1 MIVVKL
7 TGGLGNQ
14 MFQYAF
20 AKSLSLKKRKSFL
33 LDANDFKYDALRN
46 FELDLFHLGDKLAS
60 PEIIRISKIKQV
72 NRFRQLIN
80 KVFQRRPKNEVFIE
94 NDLDYN
100 SDIESVKLNYYHGY
114 WQTEKY
120 FKQFEKE
127 IRNDFQMQIEP
138 NEYYLEMI
146 QAAKNTE
153 SVSVHFR
160 RSDFANNPE
169 TNQFHGLCD
178 LTYYKKAMEYIKGS
192 LDNVTFFMISDD
204 IEWVKNEF
212 QNESNIIYIENYKGK
227 DYEDMRLMSNCKHN
241 IIANSSFSWWG
252 AWLNENTSKIVVSP
266 SRWFKNEEKQQQT
279 KDLIPENWIKL

>member
-33 LDANDFKYDALRN
+33 LDANDFKYDTLRD
-46 FELDLFHLGDKLAS
+46 FELDLFHLKNKLAS
-60 PEIIRISKIKQV
+60 NEMIRVSKIKQE
-72 NRFRQLIN
+72 NRFLKLVKKGIRST
-80 KVFQRRPKNEVFIE
+80 PKNLVFVE
-94 NDLDYN
+94 KSLDYH
-100 SDIESVKLNYYHGY
+100 SQIEKVKANYFDGY

-120 FKQFEKE
+120 FIQFESE
-127 IRNDFQMQIEP
+127 IRKDFKMQIEP
-138 NEYYLEMI
+138 NEYYSEML
-146 QAAKNTE
+146 QAAGNTE

-160 RSDFANNPE
+160 RGDFANNPE

-178 LTYYKKAMEYIKGS
+178 LAYYKNAMEYIKKKLGH
-192 LDNVTFFMISDD
+192 VTFFMISDD

-212 QNESNIIYIENYKGK
+212 KDESNIIYIDNFKGK

-266 SRWFKNEEKQQQT
+266 SRWFNNEEKQLQT
-279 KDLIPENWIKL
+279 KDLIPESWIKL